1 MNSYILPHFKRNICL
16 IWVLHLLT
24 FVGKPLL
31 IIAGRPYS
39 LKVFCLI
46 GGLNLLTCCGNPLL
60 VYGWLA
66 LFLESFLRDLV
77 AKVAYFFC

>member
-1 MNSYILPHFKRNICL
+1 MNSYILPHLKRNIYL

-46 GGLNLLTCCGNPLL
+46 GGLDLLTCCGNPLL
-60 VYGWLA
+60 VYGWSA
-66 LFLESFLRDLV
+66 LLLKSFLFDLD
-77 AKVAYFFC
+77 AKIAYCLW